1 MRSDYS
7 EPLEHTMEQHPNF
20 YHEDLEDLAKESQYA
35 EETSDDDDDESDTEY
50 DQEETP
56 WSLIIKQAK
65 ARHRHH
71 YYALVND
78 LVNAGTSEN
87 ERKGNA
93 FHQI

>member
-1 MRSDYS
+1 
-7 EPLEHTMEQHPNF
+7 MEQHPNF
-20 YHEDLEDLAKESQYA
+20 YHEDLEDLAKESQSE